1 MSKDGV
7 KSVNVGIVGFGTVG
21 SGVVK
26 ILIENRDLI
35 NKRLGGEITIKRIA
49 DVDTQRDRGI
59 KVEKGLFTR
68 DYRDIIGDPDISIVV
83 ETVGGIGDAKDVILS
98 AMDRGK
104 HVVTAN
110 KALLAEAGEELF
122 SAAFERGVDI
132 NFEAAVGGGIP
143 IIRTLKEG
151 LVGDNVEF
159 IFGITNGTS
168 NYILTR
174 MTDDE
179 MSFNDALKDAK
190 ALGYAEADPTLDIE
204 GLDSAHKLAIVIPLT
219 YGVKVDM
226 ADIYVEGISRV
237 DALDIRFAKEMGY
250 KIKLLSLLVKTK
262 DGIEARVH
270 PTMIPFRYLLSNVNF
285 NMNAFYIRGDAVGSI
300 LLYGQGAG
308 MMPTGTAVVS
318 DVIELARNIF
328 SGIRERV
335 PPLSFGHDA
344 IVKIKPK
351 PMDDVITNYYMR
363 FSALDKPGV
372 LSNISGILGKNNIS
386 IASVIQKGRAKGD
399 EDVPIVMITHEAR
412 ERDVR
417 SALSEI
423 DLLDVI
429 NKPSILYRIE
439 DTALKGGQ

>member
-1 MSKDGV
+1 MSKDSV
-7 KSVNVGIVGFGTVG
+7 KSVNVGIIGFGTVG

-35 NKRLGGEITIKRIA
+35 NKRLGGEIIIKRIA
-49 DVDTQRDRGI
+49 DVDTESDRGI
-59 KVEKGLFTR
+59 KVEKGLFTK
-68 DYRDIIGDPDISIVV
+68 DYREVIGDPDISIVV
-83 ETVGGIGDAKDVILS
+83 ETVGGIGDAKDIILS
-98 AMDRGK
+98 AMDKGK

-110 KALLAEAGEELF
+110 KALLAEAAEELF

-151 LVGDNVEF
+151 LVGDDVEF

-179 MSFNDALKDAK
+179 MSFEDALRDAK
-190 ALGYAEADPTLDIE
+190 DLGYAEADPTLDIE
-204 GLDSAHKLAIVIPLT
+204 GLDSAHKLAIIIPLT

-226 ADIYVEGISRV
+226 ADIYVEGISKV

-250 KIKLLSLLVKTK
+250 KIKLLSLLIKTK

-318 DVIELARNIF
+318 DVIELTRNIF
-328 SGIRERV
+328 SGITERV

-372 LSNISGILGKNNIS
+372 LSKISGILGSNNIS
-386 IASVIQKGRAKGD
+386 IVSVIQKGRAKGD
-399 EDVPIVMITHEAR
+399 EDVPILMMTHEAR
-412 ERDVR
+412 ERDVK
-417 SALSEI
+417 SALLEI
-423 DLLDVI
+423 DRLDVI
-429 NKPSILYRIE
+429 NKSSILYRIE
-439 DTALKGGQ
+439 DTALKGD